1 MKKLIIFLAA
11 ILFAFP
17 IIKPNKLLRYD
28 YYISKIT
35 FNKKYLVVG
44 LENGTILINDF
55 KTNKNISKI
64 TLPKIHDFMGDLIA
78 MPIYSLDISPDNK
91 NILIL
96 AEGEDAIRNLYIYNI
111 KLKKLQKIYATKK
124 TLMTAKYINNQ
135 KIIFGLL
142 SDEIE
147 GFDLNSK
154 KITYNTQV
162 GHYVFSILKLNN
174 DKTKVAIG
182 DESGAI
188 HIADTITGKKLYDLR
203 GYNKDKTIS
212 LDFVKNY
219 VINGSSDK
227 RVAIYDIKT
236 KSQITKTDAKFLP
249 YAAAI
254 SPNVKKY
261 AIQYDEKNNILV
273 YDMYSK
279 PLFMLKGHQM
289 PLIFMKF
296 INKNELFSASGSEII
311 IWNLKEKK

>member
-28 YYISKIT
+28 YYISKVT

-78 MPIYSLDISPDNK
+78 MPIFSLDISPENK

-96 AEGEDAIRNLYIYNI
+96 AEGEDAIRLLYIYNI
-111 KLKKLQKIYATKK
+111 KTKKLKKIYTTKK

-154 KITYNTQV
+154 KIIYDTQV
-162 GHYVFSILKLNN
+162 GQYVFSVLKLNEN
-174 DKTKVAIG
+174 KTKAAIG
-182 DESGAI
+182 DESGVI
-188 HIADTITGKKLYDLR
+188 HIANTVTGKKLFDLQ

-227 RVAIYDIKT
+227 RVAVYNIKT
-236 KSQITKTDAKFLP
+236 KNQITKTDAKFLP

-254 SPNVKKY
+254 SPDEKKY
-261 AIQYDEKNNILV
+261 AIQYDEKNDILV

-279 PLFMLKGHQM
+279 PLFILKGHQM

-296 INKNELFSASGSEII
+296 INKNKLLSASGSEII

>member
-11 ILFAFP
+11 ILLAFP
-17 IIKPNKLLRYD
+17 IIKPVKLLRYD
-28 YYISKIT
+28 YYISKIV
-35 FNKKYLVVG
+35 FNKKYIIVG

-55 KTNKNISKI
+55 KTNKTLAKI

-91 NILIL
+91 KILIL
-96 AEGEDAIRNLYIYNI
+96 AEGENAIRHLYIYNI
-111 KLKKLQKIYATKK
+111 KSKKLQKIYTTKK
-124 TLMTAKYINNQ
+124 TLMTAKYINNK

-147 GFDLNSK
+147 GFDLKTK
-154 KITYNTQV
+154 KITYDTQV
-162 GHYVFSILKLNN
+162 GQYVFSALKLNN
-174 DKTKVAIG
+174 NKTKVAIG
-182 DESGAI
+182 DESGAV
-188 HIADTITGKKLYDLR
+188 HIADTLTGKKLFDLR

-219 VINGSSDK
+219 IINGSSDK
-227 RVAIYDIKT
+227 RVAVYNINT
-236 KSQITKTDAKFLP
+236 KSQITKTDANFLP

-254 SPNVKKY
+254 SSDLKKY
-261 AIQYDEKNNILV
+261 AIQYNEKNDILV

-279 PLFMLKGHQM
+279 PLFMLKGHKM

-296 INKNELFSASGSEII
+296 INKNTLLSASGSEII
-311 IWNLKEKK
+311 LWNLKEQK